1 MQKQIRQLPVPYM
14 PGKAFQPYSLL
25 QNLEIPG
32 KLWQVMTVMEIRGV
46 LEGKAGQSHMVSCR
60 C

>member
-14 PGKAFQPYSLL
+14 PGKAVQPYSLL

-32 KLWQVMTVMEIRGV
+32 KLWQVMTGHGDQRG
-46 LEGKAGQSHMVSCR
+46 LRRKARTVTHGQL
-60 C
+60 